1 MLGIN
6 YKKYVLLI
14 TVGVAICIS
23 TVLLSQFVQIFQ
35 AAFSVH
41 PYLGY
46 LLLASFLIIITC
58 CFGYPIYSILRLP
71 KNPLPPERA
80 DSSEYGRYLEYDANI
95 DFTENLDG
103 IHASFKVLNA
113 KADKIINDTAKSVCI
128 STAISQYG
136 RLDTLLVLVAQ
147 IRMIW
152 QVACIY
158 STRPQWNEL
167 VSLYT
172 NVLMASLIAGGV
184 EESNIES
191 QIEVIV
197 NTSLGHGLAGIP
209 GISGV
214 SAFFVK
220 SLLTGSINAFLTLR
234 TGIIA
239 KRYCSALTQIDKQSV
254 RRYAFSEASVM
265 VGGLVLGTGKK
276 IAASIAKRLVKTGV
290 DNIASGVKA
299 TQESVVSGAGKV
311 GGAVASGF
319 EITGDIVA
327 SGANLAGSTV
337 VKGTRETGKV
347 ISTGADLTKKMVGK
361 AGEEITSI
369 AQSAKIKASNILLG
383 EKKKN
388 N

>member
-1 MLGIN
+1 MWDNN

-14 TVGVAICIS
+14 TVGVAICI
-23 TVLLSQFVQIFQ
+23 TTILLSQFVQIFQ
-35 AAFSVH
+35 AAFSIH

-46 LLLASFLIIITC
+46 LVLCCFLIIITC
-58 CFGYPIYSILRLP
+58 CFCYPIYSILRLP
-71 KNPLPPERA
+71 RIPLPPARE
-80 DSSEYGRYLEYDANI
+80 DSAEYDRYLGYIAKRLSKNPQLSGADI
-95 DFTENLDG
+95 DFTNNLDG
-103 IHASFKVLNA
+103 IHASFTVLND
-113 KADKIINDTAKSVCI
+113 KADEIINNTAKSVCI

-136 RLDTLLVLVAQ
+136 RLDSLLVLVAQ
-147 IRMIW
+147 IRMVW

-158 STRPQWNEL
+158 NTRPQWNEL

-172 NVLMASLIAGGV
+172 NVVMTSLIAGGV

-239 KRYCSALTQIDKQSV
+239 KRYCSALTQIDKKSV

-276 IAASIAKRLVKTGV
+276 IAATIAKKLVK
-290 DNIASGVKA
+290 SGIKA
-299 TQESVVSGAGKV
+299 TQETFVSGVGKVGDAVVSGVETTGDF
-311 GGAVASGF
+311 VASG
-319 EITGDIVA
+319 
-327 SGANLAGSTV
+327 
-337 VKGTRETGKV
+337 TRQTGKV
-347 ISTGADLTKKMVGK
+347 ISKGADLTKKSVGK
-361 AGEEITSI
+361 VGKVLFGNKKEE
-369 AQSAKIKASNILLG
+369 
-383 EKKKN
+383 
-388 N
+388 